1 MMKVLVVENEY
12 ASLKNSFDFANAAL
26 FNNDLQIT
34 NVEKS
39 QDVSLDMIEQ
49 YVTIFIDISLA
60 TKSLKD
66 GFGIIRD
73 IIRMNDT
80 LASKLVILTGNNNIE
95 EKIKENKLEKFN
107 IKIVYKPISY
117 QDIASAIRESIEYQQ
132 TK

>member
-1 MMKVLVVENEY
+1 MKVLVIENEY

-26 FNNDLQIT
+26 FDNDLQIT

-39 QDVSLDMIEQ
+39 QDVSLDTVEQ

-73 IIRMNDT
+73 IIEKNDT
-80 LASKLVILTGNNNIE
+80 LAHKLVILTGNNNIE
-95 EKIKENKLEKFN
+95 EKIRENKLDKYD

-117 QDIASAIRESIEYQQ
+117 QDIASAIRENIEC
-132 TK
+132 KHAK

>member
-1 MMKVLVVENEY
+1 MKVLVIENEY

-39 QDVSLDMIEQ
+39 QDVSLDTVEQ
-49 YVTIFIDISLA
+49 YVAIFIDISLA

-73 IIRMNDT
+73 IIEKNDT
-80 LASKLVILTGNNNIE
+80 LAHKLVILTGNNNIE
-95 EKIKENKLEKFN
+95 EKIRENKLDKYD

-117 QDIASAIRESIEYQQ
+117 QDIASAIRESIEC
-132 TK
+132 KHAK